1 MQTVPSLVLGE
12 AATIVNPVSAFGN
25 LNHTGFLHWPPP
37 ITTTRARAKSTL
49 FCQGDAV
56 ESLIEVIRGTVKIYR
71 LMADGRR
78 QITGF
83 YLAGSVLGVAAKY
96 RYEYCAETITEVT
109 YRRYPRLSLDF
120 AIDHDPLIGRMLF
133 ELAAAELAEAHRQML
148 LLGRKRPVEKVASF
162 LLDWARRSGRVV
174 EPGFELHLPMGRG
187 DIADYLGL
195 TIETVSRTISRLRKA
210 GIVEL
215 QQTNRIALIDPK
227 QLREWAE
234 N

>member
-1 MQTVPSLVLGE
+1 METVPSLVLGE
-12 AATIVNPVSAFGN
+12 AAAGDRVPVPGNPD
-25 LNHTGFLHWPPP
+25 HTGFHHWPPP
-37 ITTTRARAKSTL
+37 VTTTRARAKSTL
-49 FCQGDAV
+49 FYQGDPV
-56 ESLIEVIRGTVKIYR
+56 EHLIEVIRGTVKLYK

-83 YLAGSVLGVAAKY
+83 YFAGSVLGIAARH

-120 AIDHDPLIGRMLF
+120 AIDHDPSTGRMLF
-133 ELAAAELAEAHRQML
+133 ELASAELAEAHRQML

-195 TIETVSRTISRLRKA
+195 TIETVSRTISRFRKA

-215 QQTNRIALIDPK
+215 QQTNRILLIDPK
-227 QLREWAE
+227 LLREWAE
-234 N
+234 S

>member
-12 AATIVNPVSAFGN
+12 AAAVGNPPPAFDN
-25 LNHTGFLHWPPP
+25 LSHTGFRHWPLP
-37 ITTTRARAKSTL
+37 ITTTLARAKSTL
-49 FCQGDAV
+49 FYQGDAV
-56 ESLIEVIRGTVKIYR
+56 EYLIEVIRGTVKIYK

-83 YLAGSVLGVAAKY
+83 YFAGSVLGIAAKH
-96 RYEYCAETITEVT
+96 RYEYCAETITQVT

-120 AIDHDPLIGRMLF
+120 AIDHDPLIGKMLF

-162 LLDWARRSGRVV
+162 LLDWARRSSRVV

-210 GIVEL
+210 GIVKL
-215 QQTNRIALIDPK
+215 QQTNLILLIDPK
-227 QLREWAE
+227 RLREWAE